1 MKIKQ
6 YKNFK
11 LVFALDS
18 SLIPKIREIEIL
30 QSREFYLDWKM
41 IQTLIGL
48 QVLPLIGHTFTT
60 GEVFLNFFSSTD
72 IPL

>member
-1 MKIKQ
+1 MEIKQ

-48 QVLPLIGHTFTT
+48 
-60 GEVFLNFFSSTD
+60 
-72 IPL
+72 